1 MQSSMNRLNMSTEEV
16 QIFAPGFRLL
26 LVVIVLCGVLYPAL
40 TVLLNQSLFPA
51 QANGSLIYVDNQAM
65 GSEWVGQKFGGMDY
79 FHSRPSAADYQPF
92 DLGGSNLAPSNPELA
107 EKVAKR
113 ATQLLESTSAQ
124 EGEMPV
130 DMLMESGSGLDPHI
144 SPLAAQIQ
152 IDRVA
157 DQRNLPKE
165 TVQTLVEQYTQ
176 YPTFKILGQ
185 PRVHVL
191 KLNIALDHL
200 SKAN

>member
-1 MQSSMNRLNMSTEEV
+1 MQSSMNRLNFSKEKV
-16 QIFAPGFRLL
+16 QTFAPTFRLL
-26 LVVIVLCGVLYPAL
+26 LVLLVLCGVFYPVL
-40 TVLLNQSLFPA
+40 SVLLNQSLFPVEA
-51 QANGSLIYVDNQAM
+51 KGSLLYVGNQAV
-65 GSEWVGQKFGGMDY
+65 GSKWVGQKFDGMHY

-107 EKVAKR
+107 AKMTER
-113 ATQLLESTSAQ
+113 ASQILEITSAQ
-124 EGEMPV
+124 KGEIPA
-130 DMLMESGSGLDPHI
+130 DLLTSSGSGLDPHI

-157 DQRNLPKE
+157 DQRNLPKQ
-165 TVQTLVEQYTQ
+165 TVQTLVEKYTE

-191 KLNIALDHL
+191 KLNIALDNV
-200 SKAN
+200 SKTN